1 MRKPLKSFEKRSC
14 VFKRLFWLP
23 YRIQMDE
30 DKDGAKEMNPEST
43 VVIQARKDAAWFK
56 VLTSG

>member
-1 MRKPLKSFEKRSC
+1 
-14 VFKRLFWLP
+14 
-23 YRIQMDE
+23 MDE